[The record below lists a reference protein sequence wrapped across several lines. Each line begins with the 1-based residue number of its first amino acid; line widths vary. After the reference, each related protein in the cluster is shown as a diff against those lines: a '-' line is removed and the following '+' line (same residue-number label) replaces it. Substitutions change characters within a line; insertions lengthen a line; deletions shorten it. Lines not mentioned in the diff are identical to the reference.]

1 MRAYVGLSLCAL
13 TQIAMSSQ
21 TVVAQ
26 GLPYTRGTVWSVS
39 EIRTTPGFENDY
51 LKGLATTWKR
61 TMDEAKKQGLV
72 VSYKILSGNASG
84 PEDWDLLLMVE
95 VKNWAALDGLDEKFD
110 AITQKTVGGEE
121 PRRQLATKRLE
132 IRRILGAKNAQE
144 IFLK

>member
-39 EIRTTPGFENDY
+39 EIRTAPGFEDDY
-51 LKGLATTWKR
+51 LRSLATTWKR
-61 TMDEAKKQGLV
+61 SMDEAKRQGLV

-95 VKNWAALDGLDEKFD
+95 VKNWAALDGLDEKFE
-110 AITQKTVGGEE
+110 AITQKTIGGEE

>member
-1 MRAYVGLSLCAL
+1 
-13 TQIAMSSQ
+13 
-21 TVVAQ
+21 
-26 GLPYTRGTVWSVS
+26 
-39 EIRTTPGFENDY
+39 
-51 LKGLATTWKR
+51 
-61 TMDEAKKQGLV
+61 MDEAKRQGLV

-95 VKNWAALDGLDEKFD
+95 VKNWAALDGLDEKFE
-110 AITQKTVGGEE
+110 AITQKTIGGEE

>member
-1 MRAYVGLSLCAL
+1 MRAYFGLSLCAL

-39 EIRTTPGFENDY
+39 EIRTTPGFEDDY
-51 LKGLATTWKR
+51 LRSLATTWKR
-61 TMDEAKKQGLV
+61 SMDEAKKQGLV
-72 VSYKILSGNASG
+72 VSYKILSGNASS

-95 VKNWAALDGLDEKFD
+95 VKNWAALDGLDEKFE
-110 AITQKTVGGEE
+110 AITQKTIGGEE